1 MMGQT
6 QPQIQVKADIPI
18 EVKLEQ
24 VQRLLEQMGIRNVE
38 PTAATAAQV
47 KRICVEVEK
56 RRAAKGYVEKM
67 EEVMS
72 FAGASPYVVF
82 AFETQQG
89 VICIP
94 DANFVVGANGI
105 YYVHKMDCRGNSL
118 KCAQVADKV
127 VDLLGIRSLIS
138 SATFLAI
145 HPSEQELCELGILPP
160 TACRKKEKEREKKE
174 EEKTEEEE
182 KEEEEEKKTSV
193 TQEELEPLESVAL
206 KKLTEELMQAQRR
219 TAEEQKPKD
228 PKAALKELGLGWF
241 ADLSE
246 ADVAAL
252 RTIAEDKTLLNA
264 LKDAEKRSAVRK
276 FIESGFAAP
285 QPAAPPNIAKWSQ
298 KDVEL
303 FAKLAESTRSFHEL
317 VVKYLEAEFGCD
329 VSIIYDIMQDL
340 IKQAGGCE
348 QLQKMRRR
356 FAT

>member
-1 MMGQT
+1 MSQT
-6 QPQIQVKADIPI
+6 QPQIQVKHDVPI

-47 KRICVEVEK
+47 KKMCVEVEK
-56 RRAAKGYVEKM
+56 RRAAKGYIEKM

-89 VICIP
+89 VVCIP
-94 DANFVVGANGI
+94 DANFVVNANGI
-105 YYVHKMDCRGNSL
+105 YYVHKIDCRGGSL

-160 TACRKKEKEREKKE
+160 TACRRKKEE

-182 KEEEEEKKTSV
+182 KEEEEEEEKTSV
-193 TQEELEPLESVAL
+193 TQEGLEPLESVAL
-206 KKLTEELMQAQRR
+206 KKLTEELMRAQRHA
-219 TAEEQKPKD
+219 AEEQKPKD
-228 PKAALKELGLGWF
+228 PKATLKELGLGWL
-241 ADLSE
+241 AELGE

-252 RTIAEDKTLLNA
+252 RSVAEDKMFLNA

-303 FAKLAESTRSFHEL
+303 FAKLAEGTRSFHEL
-317 VVKYLEAEFGCD
+317 VVRYLEAEFGCD
-329 VSIIYDIMQDL
+329 VEIVYKMLKDL
-340 IKQAGGCE
+340 VQQAGGCE
-348 QLQKMRRR
+348 QLQRIRRR
-356 FAT
+356 FIA

>member
-1 MMGQT
+1 MSQT
-6 QPQIQVKADIPI
+6 QPQIQVKHDVPI

-47 KRICVEVEK
+47 KKMCVEVEK
-56 RRAAKGYVEKM
+56 RRATKGYVEKA

-94 DANFVVGANGI
+94 DVNFVVNANGI

-127 VDLLGIRSLIS
+127 VDLLGVRSLIS

-160 TACRKKEKEREKKE
+160 TACRKKEKEKD
-174 EEKTEEEE
+174 EKTEEEE
-182 KEEEEEKKTSV
+182 KEEDEEKKTSA

-206 KKLTEELMQAQRR
+206 KKLTEELMRAQRH

-228 PKAALKELGLGWF
+228 PKAALKELGLGWL

-252 RTIAEDKTLLNA
+252 RSVAEDQTLLNA
-264 LKDAEKRSAVRK
+264 LKDAERRSAVRK

-285 QPAAPPNIAKWSQ
+285 QPAPLPNIAKWSQ

-303 FAKLAESTRSFHEL
+303 FAKLAEGTRSLHEL

-340 IKQAGGCE
+340 IKQAGGCG